1 MAISKAERRRLKAAR
16 SQVLREQAV
25 EAGMALPPP
34 PPQVAK
40 AKTPMPAKKD
50 KKRKATGDVQSFAPR
65 GKILAT
71 GSARARHFSAGPAP
85 KQKTSKMKKKLRQ
98 CEAL

>member
-71 GSARARHFSAGPAP
+71 GSARAAQAQAVEQPGEQA
-85 KQKTSKMKKKLRQ
+85 
-98 CEAL
+98 E